1 MTLEP
6 LSLDQIK
13 VGYISQTEGYI
24 QDLSIAE
31 ANEHEKN
38 NPKTTYIFINGDK
51 KVTYLTIDDVNALT
65 IQDLLRSDP
74 CPTGPQPCG
83 PPKLEFFGGG
93 GVGAEANPVV
103 DENGSL
109 IAVDLIRGGFGY
121 TTPPKVQVIDPC
133 DGAGAVLRTEIRN
146 GSVVRVIVTESGTGY
161 LPPKSSVPQYPAILK
176 LTDVIVKNQGL
187 NYNCGVDKIVVEPAN
202 GTRLEY
208 NCESFGRINS
218 VKVLQSGN
226 FTSLPRIIME
236 SDTGINASFTPIFQ
250 VERDPLPVEP
260 IATDIVQVFDLVGL
274 NVNGFVGGKEYYGNV
289 YFVDGVKFAGTSA
302 NAGTNIRVFETR
314 EASISGES
322 VPVARVVRTDADIQ
336 TQVAAPQQITAEPDV
351 SEVVIPPTTAPSS
364 TPTSTPT
371 STPST
376 PTPSSTP
383 SPAPSSAPYTP
394 PPDTGGGGGS
404 YGGY

>member
-6 LSLDQIK
+6 LSLDLIK

-24 QDLSIAE
+24 EGLSIAE
-31 ANEHEKN
+31 ANDHEKN
-38 NPKTTYIFINGDK
+38 NPQTTYIFINGDK

-65 IQDLLRSDP
+65 TSDLLRTDP

-93 GVGAEANPVV
+93 GIGAEANPVV
-103 DENGSL
+103 DENGVI

-133 DGAGAVLRTEIRN
+133 EGSGAVLRTEIRN
-146 GSVVRVIVTESGTGY
+146 GSVVRVIVNDGGGQY
-161 LPPKSSVPQYPAILK
+161 RPPTSSVPQYPAIIK
-176 LTDVIVKNQGL
+176 LTEVLVKSSGI

-202 GTRLEY
+202 GTILEY
-208 NCESFGRINS
+208 DCESFGRIRS
-218 VKVLQSGN
+218 VKVLRSGN
-226 FTSLPRIIME
+226 FTSLPRITMQ
-236 SDTGINASFTPIFQ
+236 SDSGFNALFTPIFE

-260 IATDIVQVFDLVGL
+260 IATDIVQVFDLIGL

-314 EASISGES
+314 ESSISGES
-322 VPVARVVRTDADIQ
+322 VPVARVVRRDADIQ
-336 TQVAAPQQITAEPDV
+336 TQVAASQQITAEPDV

-383 SPAPSSAPYTP
+383 SPAPSPPSTP
-394 PPDTGGGGGS
+394 PPDTGGGGGG

>member
-6 LSLDQIK
+6 LSLDLIK

-24 QDLSIAE
+24 EGLSIAE
-31 ANEHEKN
+31 ANDHEKN
-38 NPKTTYIFINGDK
+38 NPQTTYIFINGDK

-65 IQDLLRSDP
+65 TNDLLRSDP

-93 GVGAEANPVV
+93 GIGAEANPVV
-103 DENGSL
+103 DDNGVI

-133 DGAGAVLRTEIRN
+133 EGSGAVLTTEIRN
-146 GSVVRVIVTESGTGY
+146 GSVVRVIVNDGGGKY
-161 LPPKSSVPQYPAILK
+161 RPPKSSVPQYPAIIK
-176 LTDVIVKNQGL
+176 LTEVIVKTQGI

-202 GTRLEY
+202 GAVLEY
-208 NCESFGRINS
+208 DCESFGRIRS
-218 VKVLQSGN
+218 IKVLRSGN
-226 FTSLPRIIME
+226 FTSLPRITMQ
-236 SDTGINASFTPIFQ
+236 SDTGFNASFTPVFE
-250 VERDPLPVEP
+250 VERDPLPVQP

-274 NVNGFVGGKEYYGNV
+274 NINGFVGGKEYYGNV

-322 VPVARVVRTDADIQ
+322 VPVARVVRTDADIE

-383 SPAPSSAPYTP
+383 SPAPSPPSYTP
-394 PPDTGGGGGS
+394 PPDTGGSGG

>member
-31 ANEHEKN
+31 ANEHERN

-146 GSVVRVIVTESGTGY
+146 GSVVRVIVIESGTGY
-161 LPPKSSVPQYPAILK
+161 LPPKSSVPQYPAIIK

-208 NCESFGRINS
+208 DCESFGRINS

-274 NVNGFVGGKEYYGNV
+274 KNKRICRW
-289 YFVDGVKFAGTSA
+289 KR
-302 NAGTNIRVFETR
+302 ILR
-314 EASISGES
+314 
-322 VPVARVVRTDADIQ
+322 
-336 TQVAAPQQITAEPDV
+336 
-351 SEVVIPPTTAPSS
+351 
-364 TPTSTPT
+364 
-371 STPST
+371 
-376 PTPSSTP
+376 
-383 SPAPSSAPYTP
+383 
-394 PPDTGGGGGS
+394 
-404 YGGY
+404 

>member
-121 TTPPKVQVIDPC
+121 TTPPNVQVIDPC

-161 LPPKSSVPQYPAILK
+161 LPPRSSVPQYPAIIK

-208 NCESFGRINS
+208 DCESFGRINS

-274 NVNGFVGGKEYYGNV
+274 NINGFVGGKEYYGNV

-322 VPVARVVRTDADIQ
+322 VPVARIVRTDADIQ

-351 SEVVIPPTTAPSS
+351 SEVVTPPTTAPSS
-364 TPTSTPT
+364 TPTTPA
-371 STPST
+371 
-376 PTPSSTP
+376 PSSTP
-383 SPAPSSAPYTP
+383 SPAPSPAPYTP